1 MKNSASFAIR
11 AIPVVRWAV
20 RILSLLFVAFYLL
33 IFIGEALEG
42 RSRPQ
47 NTPMAT
53 RAVVELTIIGV
64 GLLGLLLA
72 WKRELA
78 GGTVALAAFVL
89 ACLINRRI
97 LVFYPVAIAAILFL
111 TCWWFSRP
119 HRPSV

>member
-1 MKNSASFAIR
+1 MEGSSTSANR
-11 AIPVVRWAV
+11 AVRWIRWTV
-20 RILSLLFVAFYLL
+20 RILSLLFVAFYLY

-47 NTPMAT
+47 NPPMAT

-64 GLLGLLLA
+64 SLLGLLLA
-72 WKRELA
+72 WRWELA
-78 GGTVALAAFVL
+78 GGIVALAAFVL
-89 ACLINRRI
+89 ACLINHKL

-119 HRPSV
+119 HRPSL